1 MVYILD
7 CYCYNFFIRKYII
20 FKICYT
26 GLFNFR
32 LTFNIWLIIPM
43 ISIKQ
48 EVDANSTFDN
58 TIEWKNSHLMEQDYY
73 ILVILN
79 HLLNNILIALG
90 NFLLIH

>member
-1 MVYILD
+1 
-7 CYCYNFFIRKYII
+7 
-20 FKICYT
+20 
-26 GLFNFR
+26 
-32 LTFNIWLIIPM
+32 M